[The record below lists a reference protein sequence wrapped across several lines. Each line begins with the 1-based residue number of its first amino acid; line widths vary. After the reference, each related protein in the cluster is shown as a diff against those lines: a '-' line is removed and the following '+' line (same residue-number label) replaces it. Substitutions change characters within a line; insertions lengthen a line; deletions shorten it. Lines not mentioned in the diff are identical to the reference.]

1 MVDKLAKEAEDAA
14 HQGNTR
20 ELFDSIKM
28 LSGKFSNVERPVK
41 DKRGNTLPSEEQQR
55 GRWKEHFEEL
65 LNRPEPRNPRDI
77 QQAANDLLIDCN
89 TPT

>member
-28 LSGKFSNVERPVK
+28 LSGIYSKVERPVK
-41 DKRGNTLPSEEQQR
+41 DKIGNTLPSEEQQ
-55 GRWKEHFEEL
+55 
-65 LNRPEPRNPRDI
+65 
-77 QQAANDLLIDCN
+77 
-89 TPT
+89 